1 MIVTNTRY
9 LKIRQVEELIKKGI
23 QFSIYKTHKN
33 TEILVKGAKEDNIQ
47 LYYPDMSRVE
57 WKTEEGRR
65 IIGGKKI
72 FDSSVDKD
80 FPPTQGWNNG
90 NQIMSYEEF
99 SYPYW

>member
-1 MIVTNTRY
+1 MIVTNRGY
-9 LKIRQVEELIKKGI
+9 LKVSQVQELISKGV

-33 TEILVKGAKEDNIQ
+33 TEILVKGAKDENIH

-72 FDSSVDKD
+72 FDSTVNKE
-80 FPPTQGWNNG
+80 FKTEGWNNG

-99 SYPYW
+99 SYPY